1 MDSPQIASRPASPHS
16 ADRLDRDR
24 QAAPQVF
31 ERLRDMIVSLKL
43 PPGSPLSR
51 AALATQFGV
60 SSTPIRDALM
70 RLEEE
75 GLVDVFPQ
83 HATVVSRIDV
93 RLAQQAHFLRQ
104 ALELEIVKA
113 LGLEHV
119 DALMDE
125 LNGTIALQQ
134 KCARAGDFEKF
145 MAADN
150 DFHAQLYAAT
160 GTGRFGIW
168 CAAAAATSTGCA
180 DSICLRPEKRK
191 TSCAITNSSSRRSA
205 PTSLMKP
212 SVTCASICRERLDIW
227 PKFARVFRNIL
238 ANDSCGSASLQP
250 DGPSVVLPV
259 RNLTPGE
266 RRIRNDIQPR

>member
-1 MDSPQIASRPASPHS
+1 MAPPQTAPRRAALRS

-31 ERLRDMIVSLKL
+31 ERLRGMIISLEL

-83 HATVVSRIDV
+83 YATVVSRVDV

-104 ALELEIVKA
+104 AVELEIVRMLA
-113 LGLEHV
+113 LRSDETF
-119 DALMDE
+119 AAE
-125 LNGTIALQQ
+125 LNATILRQQ
-134 KCARAGDFEKF
+134 QFAKAGDFEKF

-150 DFHAQLYAAT
+150 EFHAQLYAAT
-160 GTGRFGIW
+160 
-168 CAAAAATSTGCA
+168 
-180 DSICLRPEKRK
+180 DKQ
-191 TSCAITNSSSRRSA
+191 
-205 PTSLMKP
+205 
-212 SVTCASICRERLDIW
+212 DIW
-227 PKFARVFRNIL
+227 LLVRSRSGHIDRLRRMHLPSPGKAQDIVRHHKLIAKAIAAGKPDEAQQYLRTHLSGTLSEL
-238 ANDSCGSASLQP
+238 A
-250 DGPSVVLPV
+250 
-259 RNLTPGE
+259 
-266 RRIRNDIQPR
+266 RIRSRYPEYLSN